1 MNQAE
6 RRRFLIEKLLQE
18 RPSCRKQEIPQE
30 AERQEVLLRA
40 LMNVRAP
47 KEGRTAMRIA
57 LASTLVKNGDTMF
70 NIQTMTA
77 QLEALSGQADLVLF
91 GESVLQGFDS
101 LCWDYETDRCVA
113 MTVSDA
119 TICQLRACAKQNKI
133 AVSFG
138 FLERDGEVIYSSQL
152 FIGADGEI
160 VNVFR
165 RVSIGWKAF
174 RRTDTHYREGRRFE
188 RFCYHGKC
196 FATALC
202 GDLWADGRP
211 EEMYAIGADIV
222 LWPVWC
228 DYPPDDWNSRVK
240 YEYARQA
247 ARCGTSVLFV
257 NPFSADADTAPDA
270 ATGGSAYFQGGQI
283 RMESPAGNPGILVV
297 ELGD

>member
-18 RPSCRKQEIPQE
+18 RPSCRKQEIPQDVK
-30 AERQEVLLRA
+30 RQKVLLRA

-47 KEGRTAMRIA
+47 KEERTAMRIA
-57 LASTLVKNGDTMF
+57 LASTL
-70 NIQTMTA
+70 
-77 QLEALSGQADLVLF
+77 
-91 GESVLQGFDS
+91 
-101 LCWDYETDRCVA
+101 
-113 MTVSDA
+113 
-119 TICQLRACAKQNKI
+119 
-133 AVSFG
+133 
-138 FLERDGEVIYSSQL
+138 
-152 FIGADGEI
+152 
-160 VNVFR
+160 
-165 RVSIGWKAF
+165 
-174 RRTDTHYREGRRFE
+174 HYREGRRFE
-188 RFCYHGKC
+188 RFCYHGKR
-196 FATALC
+196 FATALR

-270 ATGGSAYFQGGQI
+270 ATGGSAYFQDGQI

-297 ELGD
+297 ELGDKA